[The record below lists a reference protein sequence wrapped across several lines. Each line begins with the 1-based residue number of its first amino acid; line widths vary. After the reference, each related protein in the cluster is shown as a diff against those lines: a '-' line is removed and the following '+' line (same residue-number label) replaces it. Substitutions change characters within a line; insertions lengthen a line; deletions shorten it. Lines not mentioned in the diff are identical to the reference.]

1 MIGDVVGWL
10 TDPAHWSG
18 VDGIPT
24 HLFEH
29 VWYSLLAVVVA
40 AAIALPLGLLI
51 GHTGRGTFVVAG
63 LANGLRALP
72 TLGLL
77 ILFVILLSPH
87 ITGTLVYLLPS
98 EIVLVLLAVPPILT
112 STYAGVQ
119 NVPPAVRDAAEGMGM
134 TGFRVLTRVELPCAL
149 PLLLSGVRAAT
160 LQCIATATV
169 AAYVSLGGFGRYVVD
184 GLAQR
189 DFPQMAA
196 GAVLVAGLALVA
208 DALLVLL
215 ERLTVS
221 PGVSGRFGAPAGA
234 GGSGRVRGMS
244 RMVQRFLPL
253 RTNLSRQETS

>member
-10 TDPAHWSG
+10 TEPAHWSG

-24 HLFEH
+24 HLVEH
-29 VWYSLLAVVVA
+29 LWYSLLAVAVA
-40 AAIALPLGLLI
+40 AAIALPLGLAI

-87 ITGTLVYLLPS
+87 ITGNLVYLLPS

-134 TGFRVLTRVELPCAL
+134 TGFGVLTRVELPCAL
-149 PLLLSGVRAAT
+149 PLLISGVRAAT

-208 DALLVLL
+208 DAVLVLL

-221 PGVSGRFGAPAGA
+221 PGVSGRA
-234 GGSGRVRGMS
+234 RGMS
-244 RMVQRFLPL
+244 RTARRFLPL